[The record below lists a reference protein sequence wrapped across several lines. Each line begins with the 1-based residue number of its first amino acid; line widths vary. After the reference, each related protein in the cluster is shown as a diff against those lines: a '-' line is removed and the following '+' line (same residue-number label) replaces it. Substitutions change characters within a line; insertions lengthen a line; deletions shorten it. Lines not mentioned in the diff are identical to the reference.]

1 MTAVK
6 VGRDDNIDF
15 AIKKF
20 LNKVKKSGLMD
31 ELQERKYFKKPSV
44 KRNEQKR
51 RRKRVLEKLKQEKAL
66 EKDWPNF
73 LVSKIILN
81 KLNEMWPRC
90 HILFCRRDF

>member
-6 VGRDDNIDF
+6 VGRDENVDF

-31 ELQERKYFKKPSV
+31 NLQERKYFKKPSV

-51 RRKRVLEKLKQEKAL
+51 RRKRVLEKLKQEKAS
-66 EKDWPNF
+66 EKD
-73 LVSKIILN
+73 
-81 KLNEMWPRC
+81 
-90 HILFCRRDF
+90 

>member
-66 EKDWPNF
+66 EKD
-73 LVSKIILN
+73 
-81 KLNEMWPRC
+81 
-90 HILFCRRDF
+90 

>member
-6 VGRDDNIDF
+6 VGRDENVDF

-31 ELQERKYFKKPSV
+31 NLQERKYFKKPSV

-51 RRKRVLEKLKQEKAL
+51 RRKRVLEKLKQEQAS
-66 EKDWPNF
+66 EKD
-73 LVSKIILN
+73 
-81 KLNEMWPRC
+81 
-90 HILFCRRDF
+90 

>member
-20 LNKVKKSGLMD
+20 VNKVKKSGLMD

-51 RRKRVLEKLKQEKAL
+51 RRKRVLEKLKQEKASD
-66 EKDWPNF
+66 KD
-73 LVSKIILN
+73 
-81 KLNEMWPRC
+81 
-90 HILFCRRDF
+90 